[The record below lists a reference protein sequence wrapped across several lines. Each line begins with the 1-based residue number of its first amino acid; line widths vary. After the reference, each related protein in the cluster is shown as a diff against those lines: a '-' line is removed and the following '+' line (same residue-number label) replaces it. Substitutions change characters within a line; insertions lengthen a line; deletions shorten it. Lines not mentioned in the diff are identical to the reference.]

1 MEQLQSA
8 WNNKYFI
15 QILNKHIFKYNKSS
29 DLPQDT

>member
-1 MEQLQSA
+1 MEQLQSG
-8 WNNKYFI
+8 NNKYFI